1 MRSLGSQDL
10 ATRGVDML
18 PVQKSAKHCGC
29 PHPVRS
35 ADPARRSCCAVCGA
49 AATCKTVANSRKT
62 GSAAGP
68 SRLPGLG
75 SGVQSSFATRRGG
88 IEPFTM

>member
-1 MRSLGSQDL
+1 MCWQCKSPRNTAAALTPF
-10 ATRGVDML
+10 AVRTL
-18 PVQKSAKHCGC
+18 PA
-29 PHPVRS
+29 
-35 ADPARRSCCAVCGA
+35 RSCCAVCGA